1 MNYPLIKKTIG
12 MMLLTFA
19 LILIIPMTVSLAY
32 SDGNILSF
40 VYSFL
45 IIIFFG
51 SIMYF
56 PNLNDTDISEIKTK
70 EGFLIVVMF
79 WVSLSFFGSFP
90 FIFDKDLSM
99 SLSNAFFESVS
110 GWTTTGATVIVSL
123 DNLSPSILIYRQLLQ
138 WFGGMGIVV
147 LALAILPML
156 GVGGMQLYK
165 AESTGPIK
173 DNKISP
179 RIAETAQN
187 LWRVYLGLT
196 ILCALLYYLA
206 GMTMFDAVAHSFSTI
221 AIGGFSTHSASIA
234 YFQNVYIEVVC
245 MIFMILSALNFILH
259 FLSLKNKSLRV
270 YLEDSE
276 SKLYF
281 AIILGSIFLLSFY
294 SYFTSSQNIS
304 ISDLIFQTISFIT
317 TSGFVSTSYSEW
329 PFFIISILV
338 FLSFIGACAGS
349 TGGGIKVIRILFILK
364 QLKRGLLKIIHPSA
378 EVPVKINNQVV
389 TDDVSS
395 NLSLFFIFYLISYIV
410 LSLILMF
417 SGLDATSAF
426 SSTAACLNNL
436 GPGAGTVIENYNS
449 LSIFSKSV
457 LSFAMLLGRLEIYTL
472 LIIFTPY
479 FWKY

>member
-19 LILIIPMTVSLAY
+19 LILTIPMTVSLAY
-32 SDGNILSF
+32 SDENILSF

-45 IIIFFG
+45 IILFFG
-51 SIMYF
+51 SVMYF
-56 PNLNDTDISEIKTK
+56 PNLDDTDISEIKTK

-123 DNLSPSILIYRQLLQ
+123 DDLSPSILIYRQLLQ

-196 ILCALLYYLA
+196 IVCALLYYLA

-234 YFQNVYIEVVC
+234 YFQNIYIEVVC

-294 SYFTSSQNIS
+294 SYFSSSQNIS
-304 ISDLIFQTISFIT
+304 ISDLVFQIISFIT

>member
-19 LILIIPMTVSLAY
+19 LILTIPMTVSLAY
-32 SDGNILSF
+32 SDENILSF

-45 IIIFFG
+45 IILFFG
-51 SIMYF
+51 SVMYF
-56 PNLNDTDISEIKTK
+56 PNLDDTDISEIKTK

-123 DNLSPSILIYRQLLQ
+123 DDLSPSILIYRQLLQ

-187 LWRVYLGLT
+187 LWRVYLGL
-196 ILCALLYYLA
+196 IIVCALLYYLA

-234 YFQNVYIEVVC
+234 YFQNIYIEVVC

-294 SYFTSSQNIS
+294 SYFSSSQNIS
-304 ISDLIFQTISFIT
+304 ISDLVFQIISFIT